1 MNIETWILGVMV
13 GVVGYF
19 LKSTMEDLKRV
30 KEVAYET
37 KNKLAVLENDYL
49 NKHEALSDKFDALC
63 ASVKDLTNE
72 IKLLNREFNKKKD

>member
-1 MNIETWILGVMV
+1 MNIETLILGALV

-19 LKSTMEDLKRV
+19 LRATMEDLKKV
-30 KEVAYET
+30 KDVAYDT

-49 NKHEALSDKFDALC
+49 NKHSALSDKFDALC
-63 ASVKDLTNE
+63 DRVKDLTNE